1 MAKFFRRLLF
11 LFTALVL
18 LVAPAAIR
26 SQIWHYDERHYT
38 PPNDPG
44 ITFAA
49 TPAPTATP
57 RALPEVPNQTV
68 TELRPGPLVVDL
80 AHLNS
85 LNPSGLQP
93 LADAVARRGIGL
105 RLWLSKV
112 DPSTV
117 KNFLDFP
124 DQSAELATQLADAS
138 GLVVVSPFFLW
149 SKEEIAV
156 VQRFVADGGRLLL
169 ISDPDIFGDAPIK
182 TNLLGEPFGVVF
194 NDDYLYDTVENDKNF
209 TFFFQGNFYDQA
221 AALAGAKI
229 AFYGGRSIGGSVAKE
244 VTSAPSTLSSLRTG
258 ASGFTTVAIGGLA
271 ANGSVGRVLALSD
284 FDVLTEPNVLR
295 YDNHLLLEFVAGFL
309 AADQRVNSVTDFPAY
324 LGKEVALTF
333 GSSQTL
339 DAALLLLGAQ
349 LQQRLQQTDRTL
361 RLTNAEILSETVPA
375 SITATLS
382 NTTDLLY
389 LADFKTATKAT
400 TLLRNAQIK
409 FTQEIITATATPA
422 EMPASVEQ
430 ATPEPTQSVAHSAA
444 LSTTIPV
451 TTSKA
456 ATATKPIS
464 ATEAMTGT
472 PTSKPTPEPTIQ
484 LVLTT
489 GDGLRLNA
497 EQTILILRGK
507 QRVANADRDILA
519 VMGADPKGISAG
531 VTRLI
536 HNDLTDCITGEE
548 VTLCP
553 LPSETA
559 GAAKPGQ
566 GNEKSSP
573 KTGPEQGSP
582 KGGGHDGNFLILLVD
597 DNQETDGKE
606 KSEADVFLKV
616 LTDAQFSPDLWVTKD
631 NGLPTT
637 EDLKRYQWVIWSN
650 AAYSKSEITPEVIN
664 VISEYTIN
672 GGHLTISSRNP
683 LFGATGNEAST
694 IRDLVVVPGEAE
706 LTQELPTTP
715 ITLTDGVLEAVP
727 LNGAEKQEQTQIVL
741 RRGNTSDDA
750 NAPALFVFTD
760 TQTSAR
766 VQISGFSFTWL
777 PPEVA
782 QTLVLNM
789 AQWMGAPK

>member
-11 LFTALVL
+11 LLVALL
-18 LVAPAAIR
+18 LLIAPAAIR
-26 SQIWHYDERHYT
+26 SQMLHYDERHYT

-44 ITFAA
+44 ISFAA
-49 TPAPTATP
+49 TPAPTTTP
-57 RALPEVPNQTV
+57 RALPELPNQTV
-68 TELRPGPLVVDL
+68 AELRPGPLVVDL
-80 AHLNS
+80 AHFNS

-117 KNFLDFP
+117 KNFLEFP

-149 SKEEIAV
+149 SKEEIAL

-169 ISDPDIFGDAPIK
+169 ISDPDVFGDAAIK

-221 AALAGAKI
+221 AALAGAKV
-229 AFYGGRSIGGSVAKE
+229 AFYGGRSIGGAVTKE

-271 ANGSVGRVLALSD
+271 ANDSAGRVLALSD

-309 AADQRVNSVTDFPAY
+309 AADQRTNTVADFPAY

-339 DAALLLLGAQ
+339 DADLLLLGAQ

-361 RLTNAEILSETVPA
+361 SLTNVAILSDTVPV
-375 SITATLS
+375 SVTATLS
-382 NTTDLLY
+382 STTDLLY
-389 LADFKTATKAT
+389 LADFKTAAQAT
-400 TLLRNAQIK
+400 TLLRDSQIK
-409 FTQEIITATATPA
+409 LTQEVVTATTTPTA
-422 EMPASVEQ
+422 VASPV
-430 ATPEPTQSVAHSAA
+430 APTPEPMQPVAHTAA

-451 TTSKA
+451 TTSKST
-456 ATATKPIS
+456 TATKSIS
-464 ATEAMTGT
+464 ATAVMTAT
-472 PTSKPTPEPTIQ
+472 PLPATTPAPTIQ

-489 GDGLRLNA
+489 RDGLRLVA
-497 EQTILILRGK
+497 EQTVLILRRK
-507 QRVANADRDILA
+507 QMVANAERDVLA
-519 VMGADPKGISAG
+519 VIGADQKGISAG
-531 VTRLI
+531 VARLI
-536 HNDLTDCITGEE
+536 HNDLADCITGQE
-548 VTLCP
+548 TTFCP
-553 LPSETA
+553 LAAAAASE
-559 GAAKPGQ
+559 AKTGQ
-566 GNEKSSP
+566 ATEKSVSKSGEARP
-573 KTGPEQGSP
+573 KPKDNGS
-582 KGGGHDGNFLILLVD
+582 GGAFAILLVD
-597 DNQETDGKE
+597 DNKETDGKE
-606 KSEADVFLKV
+606 ASEADTFLKI
-616 LTDAQFSPDLWVTKD
+616 LTDAKYTPDLWVTKD
-631 NGLPTT
+631 TGLPTA

-650 AAYSKSEITPEVIN
+650 AAYSKSEITPEEIN
-664 VISEYTIN
+664 VISEYLIG
-672 GGHLTISSRNP
+672 GGHLTISSRSP
-683 LFGATGNEAST
+683 IFGATDTKASAV
-694 IRDLVVVPGEAE
+694 RDLVVVHDEPE
-706 LTQELPTTP
+706 LAQGLPETP
-715 ITLTDGVLEAVP
+715 ITLTADLP
-727 LNGAEKQEQTQIVL
+727 LATPLDGAENQEQTQVVL
-741 RRGNTSDDA
+741 RRGEASDNA
-750 NAPALFVFTD
+750 NAPALFAFTD
-760 TQTSAR
+760 NQTSAR
-766 VQISGFSFTWL
+766 MQVSAISFTWL